1 MYKTFEKKRTPT
13 EEKINRIKNERFKFH
28 RYGLHGV
35 KIYKP
40 IKKQYDKN

>member
-1 MYKTFEKKRTPT
+1 MYKTFEKKRTPA
-13 EEKINRIKNERFKFH
+13 EERVHFVKNTRFKFH

-40 IKKQYDKN
+40 INKKV